1 MDTYPQLVTTRNW
14 QYAVKSSHVIG
25 TILQITASGIRRA
38 ALAATL
44 IAVPM
49 VSAQQSNDTPT
60 APVPAQIAA
69 AHKVFISNAGAD
81 ITAQAVFKRAGEPDQ
96 AYNHFYSAMQGWGRY
111 ELVSNPSDAD
121 LVFEIKFTA
130 PAYVTDKI
138 TSYEPQFELN
148 IVDTKSHFTLW
159 NLAEPVQGAF
169 RKATWLKNFDRGLGK
184 LMDDLKKLAGPSPG
198 GARQPEANPTK

>member
-1 MDTYPQLVTTRNW
+1 MR
-14 QYAVKSSHVIG
+14 H
-25 TILQITASGIRRA
+25 A

-44 IAVPM
+44 IAVPV
-49 VSAQQSNDTPT
+49 VSAQQSKDTPV

-81 ITAQAVFKRAGEPDQ
+81 ISSQAVFKRAGEPDQ

-148 IVDTKSHFTLW
+148 IIDTKSHFTLW
-159 NLAEPVQGAF
+159 NLSEPVHGAF
-169 RKATWLKNFDRGLGK
+169 RKATWLKNFDEGLGI
-184 LMDDLKKLAGPSPG
+184 LMDDLKKLAGPSRG
-198 GARQPEANPTK
+198 DARHAEGSPTK